1 MMRMNRVAALVI
13 VVSMTQGCPGRDT
26 VSDEAPPPTRPAAVE
41 EAEAEEVVRGAGEVR
56 DAARRQGDQLRWELS
71 AVDNLGRIGELTE
84 RQRSLLERQG
94 FFLADQPE
102 APEGASAAEAR
113 TARRATHLFHVY
125 ERNDYIQMPSF
136 VTADLAID
144 ATLAYFEAVLRDV
157 ETHFLVPRLREA
169 LRELVDAAEAGR
181 RAARSPEARAH
192 AERALAFWA
201 VALRLL
207 AQPAPEDPPE
217 VYVPEPPCPRDVC
230 PEMWEEA
237 ATAGG
242 APADPTAVPRSVR
255 AQVMGVVRQ
264 ALAHEGEART
274 PIVRGTIDFSQLRPR
289 GNYTRTGVLSRYF
302 RAMSWLGMATFPLE
316 GEDADVEG
324 LALLA
329 RSYLAAPDA
338 ARTMDGVVGVTAFF
352 AGGPDAAT
360 LRKAAD
366 ALRAVKS
373 DAGSAPPD
381 ALLAEDVLDPFRERV
396 LQLPAPRITASAAG
410 GGKQIRVAGRRAFE
424 DTVAMQRLVGPIERM
439 LVEERGPE
447 RALPVV
453 AAGGS
458 AAVMGSDL
466 AREVIGEAAGAQHGA
481 AVLSAVA
488 QARSDIGALPDARY
502 QADAYHGTLHAML
515 PLLGAPPEGAPP
527 LLETDAWRRRS
538 LYAYA
543 GGWAKL
549 RHATILYGAQLGAEC
564 DAPEYVPP
572 PGYVEPVPEVYERL
586 GAMARALAARLGEAG
601 IDLEAR
607 PNEDD
612 YYYTPLAGKTETL
625 LRLLDFLRE
634 TAQAELEGRALDRE
648 TRQRLTLVGGEVEWL
663 LISLAN
669 TDLLSQRDQDM
680 AIVADVFTFRSA
692 QRVVEVGLAR
702 PDLIYAIIPTS
713 DGPVIA
719 RGAVMSY
726 RELLHPMGDRLTDEQ
741 WRARLDRGEEP
752 PIPSWVEPLYAEPVS
767 AILLAEEAEGVDRC
781 GPMTG
786 APMEI

>member
-1 MMRMNRVAALVI
+1 MMRVAGLVI
-13 VVSMTQGCPGRDT
+13 VAVMTQGCPGRDT
-26 VSDEAPPPTRPAAVE
+26 VTERPPSPTRAVEAPG
-41 EAEAEEVVRGAGEVR
+41 EAEEVVRGAGEVR
-56 DAARRQGDQLRWELS
+56 DAARRLGDEVRWELS
-71 AVDNLGRIGELTE
+71 AVGNLGRVGELTA
-84 RQRSLLERQG
+84 RQRELLERQG

-102 APEGASAAEAR
+102 RAEGASAAEAR

-136 VTADLAID
+136 VTADLAVD

-169 LRELVDAAEAGR
+169 LRALVDAAEAAR
-181 RAARSPEARAH
+181 RGARSAEARAH
-192 AERALAFWA
+192 ATRALAFWGI
-201 VALRLL
+201 ALRLL
-207 AQPAPEDPPE
+207 EEPAPGDPAE
-217 VYVPEPPCPRDVC
+217 VYVPEPPCPREDC

-237 ATAGG
+237 ANAGG
-242 APADPTAVPRSVR
+242 ATPERTRLPRAVE
-255 AQVMGVVRQ
+255 AQVAGVVRQ
-264 ALAHEGEART
+264 VLAHAGEART
-274 PIVRGTIDFSQLRPR
+274 PVVRGTIDFSQFRPR
-289 GNYTRTGVLSRYF
+289 GNYTRTGLLSRYF

-316 GEDADVEG
+316 GEEPDLEG
-324 LALLA
+324 LALVA
-329 RSYLAAPDA
+329 RSYLAAEDA
-338 ARTMDGVVGVTAFF
+338 ARTMDGVIAVTAFF

-360 LRKAAD
+360 LREAAE
-366 ALRAVKS
+366 ALRAVRS
-373 DAGSAPPD
+373 DAGTSGAD
-381 ALLAEDVLDPFRERV
+381 ALLAGEVIDPFRERV
-396 LQLPAPRITASAAG
+396 LQLPAPRIAASAAG

-424 DTVAMQRLVGPIERM
+424 DTVAMQRLVGPVERI
-439 LVEERGPE
+439 LAEARGTE

-466 AREVIGEAAGAQHGA
+466 AREVVGEAAGPHRA
-481 AVLSAVA
+481 AVLAAVDR
-488 QARSDIGALPDARY
+488 ARGEIGALPGERFEG
-502 QADAYHGTLHAML
+502 DAYHGTLHAMR
-515 PLLGAPPEGAPP
+515 PLLGGPPEGAPP
-527 LLETDAWRRRS
+527 LLATDGWRRRA
-538 LYAYA
+538 LFGYA

-586 GAMARALAARLGEAG
+586 GAMARRLAARLTEAG
-601 IDLEAR
+601 IDLAAR
-607 PNEDD
+607 PEGDD
-612 YYYTPLAGKTETL
+612 YYYRPLSDKTETL
-625 LRLLDFLRE
+625 LRLLDFLRD
-634 TAQAELEGRALDRE
+634 TARAELDGRALDRE
-648 TRQRLTLVGGEVEWL
+648 TRQRITLIGGEVEWL

-692 QRVVEVGLAR
+692 QQAVEVGLAR

-713 DGPVIA
+713 DGPVLA

-726 RELLHPMGDRLTDEQ
+726 RELLHPMEERMTDEE

-752 PIPSWVEPLYAEPVS
+752 PLPSWVAPIYAEPVG
-767 AILLAEEAEGVDRC
+767 AVLLADDAEGVDRC